1 MNKNERMNKLT
12 IIYLALSVSLI
23 CSILQTNAQ
32 SASNVWVADLGN
44 GMYKNPI
51 LNADYSDP
59 DACRVGNDYY
69 MTASSFNCVPGLP
82 ILHSNDLVNWKLVN
96 YAIQRL
102 TPDSAFS
109 KPQHGN
115 GVWAPSIRYHKG
127 EFYIFYGDPD
137 QGIFMTKTKDPMGSW
152 KPVVLVKKGKGLIDP
167 CPLWD
172 EDGKVYL
179 VHAFAGS
186 RTGIKSIL
194 AVTELSKDGKRE
206 IGVERI
212 VYDGH
217 VTDPTIEG
225 PKFYKRNEFYYIFS
239 PAGGVPTGW
248 QLVLRSKSIYGP
260 YERKV
265 VLAQGRTA
273 INGPHQGAWVDT
285 KSGENWFLH
294 FQDIGAFG
302 RVVHLQPMI
311 WKNDF
316 PVIGSDDDGDGCG
329 EPVLTYQKPKV
340 GKKYPVSTPDDSDEF
355 NTNTLGMQWQWHA
368 NPQSW
373 WAFANQEKGSLSLFS
388 VPLPTDCKNLWNV
401 PNLLLQKFPS
411 NEFTAT
417 IKLNFTPDARY
428 VGERTGLMV
437 MGLNYALL
445 SFESVKDGFLLS
457 QNECLQADKGNK
469 ELVNEQVK
477 LTTQRIFLRIKVE
490 PNATCTFSYSTD
502 NKSFINL
509 GNTFTAKEG
518 KWIGAKIG
526 TFCTRPTSTNDGGC
540 VNIDWIRFEKS
551 ND

>member
-1 MNKNERMNKLT
+1 MNKLT
-12 IIYLALSVSLI
+12 IIYFALSISLI

-82 ILHSNDLVNWKLVN
+82 ILHSNDLVDWKLVN

-102 TPDSAFS
+102 TPDSVFS

-115 GVWAPSIRYHKG
+115 GIWAPSIRYHKG

-137 QGIFMTKTKDPMGSW
+137 QGIFMTKTKDPTGRW
-152 KPVVLVKKGKGLIDP
+152 EPVVLVKKGKGLIDP

-186 RTGIKSIL
+186 RAGIKSML

-225 PKFYKRNEFYYIFS
+225 PKFYKRNGFYYIFS

-248 QLVLRSKSIYGP
+248 QLVLRSKYIYGP

-265 VLAQGRTA
+265 VLVQGRTA
-273 INGPHQGAWVDT
+273 INGPHQGAWIDT

-340 GKKYPVSTPDDSDEF
+340 GKKYPVSTPVDSDEF
-355 NTNTLGMQWQWHA
+355 NTNTLGLQWQWHA

-373 WAFANQEKGSLSLFS
+373 WAFANQEEGSLSLFS

-417 IKLNFTPDARY
+417 IKLNFTPDSRY
-428 VGERTGLMV
+428 VGERTGLLV

-445 SFESVKDGFLLS
+445 SFESVKEGFLLS

-469 ELVNEQVK
+469 ELVNEQVI
-477 LTTQRIFLRIKVE
+477 LTPQTIFLRIKVE
-490 PNATCTFSYSTD
+490 SNATCIFSYSTD
-502 NKSFINL
+502 NESFSNF
-509 GNTFTAKEG
+509 GNAFTAKEG

-540 VNIDWIRFEKS
+540 ANIDWIRFEKS
-551 ND
+551 NN